1 MYGSKQLGGKAWLAV
16 GDFQEIQD
24 KSQSK
29 KKELKGK
36 LILVPHVK
44 ILNYQRHWFTL
55 AFKGSLLTTPA
66 GYCQGLWFLTSLWP
80 KDFLSRQETWLM
92 RWVGESQDGDT
103 ATPQA
108 EAAYERTGC
117 GRAHA
122 GIPRPARVLTQF

>member
-44 ILNYQRHWFTL
+44 ILNYQRH
-55 AFKGSLLTTPA
+55 
-66 GYCQGLWFLTSLWP
+66 
-80 KDFLSRQETWLM
+80 
-92 RWVGESQDGDT
+92 
-103 ATPQA
+103 
-108 EAAYERTGC
+108 
-117 GRAHA
+117 
-122 GIPRPARVLTQF
+122 